1 MRKSKSKQDKVGKAQ
16 KCQACETITPWY
28 VILAHGVLV
37 CVSCYEEERW
47 HHLSAT
53 KEAITKGGGST
64 GYKTTGRQRNVNR
77 SVDRWV
83 ESSQG
88 TSKSP
93 QKPKF

>member
-1 MRKSKSKQDKVGKAQ
+1 MRKSKSKQDKVGKEQ

-28 VILAHGVLV
+28 VILGHGVLV

-53 KEAITKGGGST
+53 KEAITKDGGSS
-64 GYKTTGRQRNVNR
+64 GYKTMGRKRNVNR
-77 SVDRWV
+77 SVDRWAA
-83 ESSQG
+83 SSQAIL
-88 TSKSP
+88 KSQ